1 MIELSTRKW
10 ATIKK
15 TAQIVQPN
23 VAKQAKLIA
32 KIKELQEELEVVTSA
47 IDDWDNAIKKM
58 TGYSSAMLVKRVVE
72 PTDKTDKDGR
82 VLSITKWVPSEL
94 VTFDEEKN
102 TYYVADN
109 IVATTDEYNKAVCD
123 DTVVEEAPE
132 VE

>member
-109 IVATTDEYNKAVCD
+109 TIATPDECHEAVCD
-123 DTVVEEAPE
+123 DTVAEEAPE